1 MSRRFITPLDRYV
14 AAEFTRIF
22 TVTTLGFPVLVFVI
36 DLVDNLRK
44 YTERKLALKAV
55 ALSYLYWIPDT
66 LFMVLPAA
74 VLFATVFSI
83 GTFTRYS
90 EITAAKASGI
100 SFYRFIAPILVMA
113 TVAMGIDLVFAEI
126 APPANA
132 QRLKLLAGKGQD
144 RDNNRY
150 NFAFASETGR
160 VYRIYTLDVKQRF
173 VENMEIEERGS
184 AQQPGLLVAAKSA
197 TWSTA
202 RGWVLKSGIVRFV
215 PNDSTDRAVA
225 FDSLVDRQFTEKP
238 QELQATERQPTEM
251 NFADLSRFI
260 TALERSGAD
269 VNLLRVERMLKL
281 AIPVTCLIIAL
292 FGAPLATSS
301 QRGGAAYGIAV
312 SLATTIL
319 FLVLIQLT
327 KAIGGKGLMPPD
339 IAAWVPNLACGWRSD
354 APRAFSARS
363 ASAPTSHGTSC
374 AGCAIRA
381 PGSRKRSDKC
391 ARSAWSR
398 CPSRSSSPPS
408 WAA

>member
-1 MSRRFITPLDRYV
+1 MTPADTLPYPGTLTDV
-14 AAEFTRIF
+14 AGLAVGHAAMAGRPTGCTVVLCPEGAAAGVAQRGGAPGTRE
-22 TVTTLGFPVLVFVI
+22 T
-36 DLVDNLRK
+36 DLLRP
-44 YTERKLALKAV
+44 ENAV
-55 ALSYLYWIPDT
+55 AVVHGLLLTGGSAFGLDAASGVVRWLARQGHGLAVGPARVPI
-66 LFMVLPAA
+66 VPAA

-339 IAAWVPNLACGWRSD
+339 IAAWVPNLACGLF
-354 APRAFSARS
+354 ALVLLARVR
-363 ASAPTSHGTSC
+363 T
-374 AGCAIRA
+374 
-381 PGSRKRSDKC
+381 
-391 ARSAWSR
+391 
-398 CPSRSSSPPS
+398 
-408 WAA
+408 

>member
-1 MSRRFITPLDRYV
+1 PLDRYV

-44 YTERKLALKAV
+44 YTERKLELKAV
-55 ALSYLYWIPDT
+55 ALSYVYWIPDT

-160 VYRIYTLDVKQRF
+160 VYRIYTLDVKERF

-339 IAAWVPNLACGWRSD
+339 IAAWVPNLACGLF
-354 APRAFSARS
+354 ALVLLARVR
-363 ASAPTSHGTSC
+363 T
-374 AGCAIRA
+374 
-381 PGSRKRSDKC
+381 
-391 ARSAWSR
+391 
-398 CPSRSSSPPS
+398 
-408 WAA
+408 

>member
-1 MSRRFITPLDRYV
+1 MSRRLITPLDRYV
-14 AAEFTRIF
+14 AAEFARIF

-44 YTERKLALKAV
+44 YTERQLTLKAV

-90 EITAAKASGI
+90 EISAAKASGI
-100 SFYRFIAPILVMA
+100 SFYRFIAPILFMA
-113 TVAMGIDLVFAEI
+113 TIAMGIDLVFAEL

-132 QRLKLLAGKGQD
+132 ERLKLLAGKGQD

-160 VYRIYTLDVKQRF
+160 VYRIYTLDVKQRLLEN
-173 VENMEIEERGS
+173 VELEERGS
-184 AQQPGLLVAAKSA
+184 VKQPGLLVAARTA
-197 TWSTA
+197 AWSGP
-202 RGWVLKSGIVRFV
+202 RGWVLKSGLMHVV
-215 PNDSTDRAVA
+215 LSDSTDRAVA
-225 FDSLVDRQFTEKP
+225 FDSLVDRQFTESP
-238 QELQATERQPTEM
+238 QDLQATERQPSEM
-251 NFADLSRFI
+251 NFADLTRFI

-339 IAAWVPNLACGWRSD
+339 IAAWVPNVACGLF
-354 APRAFSARS
+354 ALVLLARVR
-363 ASAPTSHGTSC
+363 T
-374 AGCAIRA
+374 
-381 PGSRKRSDKC
+381 
-391 ARSAWSR
+391 
-398 CPSRSSSPPS
+398 
-408 WAA
+408 

>member
-1 MSRRFITPLDRYV
+1 VSRRLITPLDRYV
-14 AAEFTRIF
+14 AAEFARIF

-44 YTERKLALKAV
+44 YTERQLTLKSV

-90 EITAAKASGI
+90 EISAAKASGI
-100 SFYRFIAPILVMA
+100 SFYRFIAPILFMA
-113 TVAMGIDLVFAEI
+113 TIAMGIDLIFAEL

-132 QRLKLLAGKGQD
+132 ERLKLLAGKGQD

-160 VYRIYTLDVKQRF
+160 VYRIYTLDVKQRLLEN
-173 VENMEIEERGS
+173 VELEERGS
-184 AQQPGLLVAAKSA
+184 VKQPGLLVAAR
-197 TWSTA
+197 TA
-202 RGWVLKSGIVRFV
+202 AWGGDRGWVLKSGLMHVV
-215 PNDSTDRAVA
+215 LSDSTDRAVA
-225 FDSLVDRQFTEKP
+225 FDSLVDRQFTESP
-238 QELQATERQPTEM
+238 RDLQATERQPSEM
-251 NFADLSRFI
+251 NFADLTRFI

-339 IAAWVPNLACGWRSD
+339 IAAWVPNMACGLF
-354 APRAFSARS
+354 ALVLLARVR
-363 ASAPTSHGTSC
+363 T
-374 AGCAIRA
+374 
-381 PGSRKRSDKC
+381 
-391 ARSAWSR
+391 
-398 CPSRSSSPPS
+398 
-408 WAA
+408 

>member
-1 MSRRFITPLDRYV
+1 V
-14 AAEFTRIF
+14 AAEFARIF

-44 YTERKLALKAV
+44 YTERQLTLKAV

-90 EITAAKASGI
+90 EISAAKASGI
-100 SFYRFIAPILVMA
+100 SFYRFIAPILFMA
-113 TVAMGIDLVFAEI
+113 TIAMGIDLVFAEL

-132 QRLKLLAGKGQD
+132 ERLKLLAGKGQD

-160 VYRIYTLDVKQRF
+160 VYRIYTLDVKQRLLEN
-173 VENMEIEERGS
+173 VELEERGS
-184 AQQPGLLVAAKSA
+184 VKQPGLLVAARTA
-197 TWSTA
+197 AWSGP
-202 RGWVLKSGIVRFV
+202 RGWVLKSGLMHVV
-215 PNDSTDRAVA
+215 LSDSTDRAVA
-225 FDSLVDRQFTEKP
+225 FDSLVDRQFTESP
-238 QELQATERQPTEM
+238 QDLQATERQPSEM
-251 NFADLSRFI
+251 NFADLTRFI

-339 IAAWVPNLACGWRSD
+339 IAAWVPNVACGLF
-354 APRAFSARS
+354 ALVLLARVR
-363 ASAPTSHGTSC
+363 T
-374 AGCAIRA
+374 
-381 PGSRKRSDKC
+381 
-391 ARSAWSR
+391 
-398 CPSRSSSPPS
+398 
-408 WAA
+408 

>member
-1 MSRRFITPLDRYV
+1 MSRRLITPLDRYV
-14 AAEFTRIF
+14 AAEFARIF

-44 YTERKLALKAV
+44 YTERQLTLKAV

-90 EITAAKASGI
+90 EISAAKASGI
-100 SFYRFIAPILVMA
+100 SFYRFIAPILFMA
-113 TVAMGIDLVFAEI
+113 TIAMGIDLVFAEL

-132 QRLKLLAGKGQD
+132 ERLKLLAGKGQD

-160 VYRIYTLDVKQRF
+160 VYRIYTLDVKQRLLEN
-173 VENMEIEERGS
+173 VELEERGS
-184 AQQPGLLVAAKSA
+184 VKQPGLLVAARTA
-197 TWSTA
+197 AWSGP
-202 RGWVLKSGIVRFV
+202 RGWVLKSGLMHVV
-215 PNDSTDRAVA
+215 LSDSTGRAVA
-225 FDSLVDRQFTEKP
+225 FDSLVDRQFTESP
-238 QELQATERQPTEM
+238 QDLQATERQPSEM
-251 NFADLSRFI
+251 NFADLTRFI

-339 IAAWVPNLACGWRSD
+339 IAAWVPNVACGLF
-354 APRAFSARS
+354 ALVLLARVR
-363 ASAPTSHGTSC
+363 T
-374 AGCAIRA
+374 
-381 PGSRKRSDKC
+381 
-391 ARSAWSR
+391 
-398 CPSRSSSPPS
+398 
-408 WAA
+408 

>member
-1 MSRRFITPLDRYV
+1 MSRRLITPLDRYV
-14 AAEFTRIF
+14 AAEFARIF

-44 YTERKLALKAV
+44 YTERQLTLKAV

-90 EITAAKASGI
+90 EISAAKASGI
-100 SFYRFIAPILVMA
+100 SFYRFIAPILFMA
-113 TVAMGIDLVFAEI
+113 TIAMGIDLVFAEL

-132 QRLKLLAGKGQD
+132 ERLKLLAGKGQD

-160 VYRIYTLDVKQRF
+160 VYRIYTLDVKQRLLEN
-173 VENMEIEERGS
+173 VELEERGS
-184 AQQPGLLVAAKSA
+184 VKQPGLLVAARTA
-197 TWSTA
+197 AWSGP
-202 RGWVLKSGIVRFV
+202 RGWVLKSGLMHVV
-215 PNDSTDRAVA
+215 LSDSTDRAVA
-225 FDSLVDRQFTEKP
+225 FDSLVDRQFTESP
-238 QELQATERQPTEM
+238 QDLQATERQPSEM
-251 NFADLSRFI
+251 NFADLTRFI

-339 IAAWVPNLACGWRSD
+339 IAAWVPNIACGLF
-354 APRAFSARS
+354 ALVLLARVR
-363 ASAPTSHGTSC
+363 T
-374 AGCAIRA
+374 
-381 PGSRKRSDKC
+381 
-391 ARSAWSR
+391 
-398 CPSRSSSPPS
+398 
-408 WAA
+408 